1 MLVARLLRT
10 KRKLIYGTVC
20 LWHHICLGV
29 FDRRTSRRQK
39 KECKAQRISAWRDTI
54 EVDDCDSWA
63 GDIAPEVKD
72 RDYERPGSEE

>member
-1 MLVARLLRT
+1 MAPYMFRGIRPAN
-10 KRKLIYGTVC
+10 IEA
-20 LWHHICLGV
+20 
-29 FDRRTSRRQK
+29 SE